1 MSRRLTQERK
11 SWDIYRK
18 WQGEHIAE
26 IRPGQEIRSFDEF
39 QAIYNDLSVNRNLR
53 VIKNEVRY
61 QMSGKTYKALRKR
74 FKEAFPKKPVPY
86 KAETPGFADFARSSS
101 TQELAEYLRDDI
113 DTFRAKMKNLYPEM
127 SSKELAL
134 EVSRYFFGS

>member
-1 MSRRLTQERK
+1 MSSRKLTQERK

-39 QAIYNDLSVNRNLR
+39 QAIYNDLSVNRDLR

-61 QMSGKTYKALRKR
+61 QMSGKTYQALRKR
-74 FKEAFPKKPVPY
+74 FKEAFPEKPVPS
-86 KAETPGFADFARSSS
+86 DFARSSS

>member
-1 MSRRLTQERK
+1 MSRTEPKIRRRLTQERK

-39 QAIYNDLSVNRNLR
+39 QAIYNDLSVNRDLR

-61 QMSGKTYKALRKR
+61 QMSGKTYQALRKR
-74 FKEAFPKKPVPY
+74 FKEAFPEKHVPS
-86 KAETPGFADFARSSS
+86 DFARSSS

>member
-1 MSRRLTQERK
+1 MSRRLTQEHK

-26 IRPGQEIRSFDEF
+26 IRPGQEIRSFIEF
-39 QAIYNDLSVNRNLR
+39 QDIYNSGSVNRDLR

-61 QMSGKTYKALRKR
+61 QMSGKTYQALRKR
-74 FKEAFPKKPVPY
+74 FKEAFPKKSIPS
-86 KAETPGFADFARSSS
+86 DFARSSS

-113 DTFRAKMKNLYPEM
+113 DTFRAKMQSIYPEM
-127 SSKELAL
+127 NSKELAL